1 MFKEFYADMKEYE
14 IKNKWMKFEF
24 YFRQPFG
31 LLVLL
36 ASLAVFLF
44 RADGRMGK
52 VYALVIAVIIS
63 IVVLFLYL
71 TFLRE
76 KYSYHCWIALLVM
89 DMFLHIPYKY
99 FSIWESIVP
108 VVFLILLVIYYRN
121 RRDFFYKERIEEDYE
136 QRERK
141 TLIGVLL
148 GAMVVIF
155 MLATLMYGIHKR
167 YMEKPAK
174 AKEYI
179 ASITEDI
186 LTEEEAE
193 TLASGWITAVEEKN
207 TEKIQKIIEEIYVEK
222 EEIQSFLFLKQTE
235 FQAGI
240 DQEKCDKMLSYIDVK
255 EHGMAYYSLAR
266 ISHYYDART
275 SQNHEMMV
283 SVQEGEEGI
292 CAILQHGKLK
302 TEFEF
307 IDMNEVVGE
316 EGKDHFRNL
325 EFSEEEIVSLLSDI
339 YTDEDIF
346 FVRELAEAAGEGEY
360 TQLFQNDPDELSA
373 YGQDALYKFM
383 YGLMNCGM
391 EYELD
396 YYLTVT
402 NQDFKELQGFVNS
415 ILCTRSGKKEKYF
428 GERYLKILGDH
439 GKVHMDAAADKLR
452 QYYDRKK
459 MVINVLPEFAIN
471 SQLNI
476 LTCSLI
482 YRLNDGRGVDYGTT
496 MQIEELQVD
505 SLLPDIF
512 RYTEILEKNGKET
525 YLRIELFKRIGKS
538 IARSYYSK
546 LDSSSDLEVNG
557 IDVMELILYG
567 DEIYPQLNLVY
578 GENITGG
585 MHDANAILKYRW
597 LEKEGLARMAE
608 VSKEDYI
615 DISVGLLDSIRNSEG
630 DGTDAINQLN
640 IMYLLWTG
648 ETCRKENG
656 DLYQIQS
663 LDDISYYDI
672 WSWIGEL
679 ERIYGRELQGFD
691 YFSYDILHDY
701 YFEGKEEDKPFD
713 YFSYDMINDY
723 YLKSKEDEEETAQ
736 QEEKKDFGKVE
747 DYEYIKQI
755 DLASADGNVY
765 PVMVPKDFVL
775 EEGDRFV
782 SYLDNGFGLS
792 MYARELFEGETLTD
806 FMDTISNFIY
816 EDPDRN
822 FVNVNKTD
830 QIEKDGL
837 IYQIC
842 TADGL
847 HSDGTTYPNAR
858 LAAAIPL
865 GGTDVLAFHLEYA
878 SYTYNREGIKY
889 LEEIGK
895 YYKIPVDV
903 FIELMED
910 SEEVTQEDTAQQEEK
925 EDSGEGESYEYLK
938 QIDLVSMDGNVYPVM
953 VPKDFERK
961 GGDSLAVYVNNG
973 FGLSMSVRELRKG
986 ETLADFFDSISDY
999 LYEDT
1004 DKYVVNVNKSD
1015 RIEKDGL
1022 IYQISTADMQ
1032 PFGEAIPQVRLVAA
1046 IPLKGTD
1053 VLKFQL
1059 EYNSFGS
1066 NQEGVKCL
1074 EEIGKYYK
1082 IPVDQFIEIME
1093 EYIAKKAN
1101 LQNVY

>member
-14 IKNKWMKFEF
+14 IKNKWMKFQF

-31 LLVLL
+31 LLISLV
-36 ASLAVFLF
+36 SLAVLLF

-52 VYALVIAVIIS
+52 IYTLVTAVIIS
-63 IVVLFLYL
+63 VAVLLLYL

-76 KYSYHCWIALLVM
+76 KYSYHCWIAFLVL
-89 DMFLHIPYKY
+89 DMFLYIPYKD
-99 FSIWESIVP
+99 FSIWGAIVP
-108 VVFLILLVIYYRN
+108 VVLFMLLVTYYRN
-121 RRDFFYKERIEEDYE
+121 RKDFFYKERLEEDYE

-141 TLIGVLL
+141 ILIGVLL
-148 GAMVVIF
+148 GAMAVIF
-155 MLATLMYGIHKR
+155 MVAALMYSIHKR

-179 ASITEDI
+179 TSATEGT

-193 TLASGWITAVEEKN
+193 ALALGWITAVEGKN
-207 TEKIQKIIEEIYVEK
+207 TEEIQKIIEEIYVER
-222 EEIQSFLFLKQTE
+222 EEIQRFLFLKQTE

-240 DQEKCDKMLSYIDVK
+240 DQENANKILSYIDAK
-255 EHGMAYYSLAR
+255 DHGLAYYSLAR
-266 ISHYYDART
+266 ISYYYDART
-275 SQNHEMMV
+275 GRNHEMMV

-292 CAILQHGKLK
+292 CAVLQHGKSK
-302 TEFEF
+302 TEIEF

-316 EGKDHFRNL
+316 AGKDHFRNL
-325 EFSEEEIVSLLSDI
+325 DFPEEEIVSLLSNV
-339 YTDEDIF
+339 YTDKDIS
-346 FVRELAEAAGEGEY
+346 FVRELAEAVGEGEY
-360 TQLFQNDPDELSA
+360 TQLLQNDPDELSA
-373 YGQDALYKFM
+373 YGQDALYRFM
-383 YGLMNCGM
+383 YGLMDCGM

-396 YYLTVT
+396 YCLTVT
-402 NQDFKELQGFVNS
+402 DQDFEQLQSFVNS
-415 ILCTRSGKKEKYF
+415 ILRIRSGKKEKYYC
-428 GERYLKILGDH
+428 ERYLKILEDK

-452 QYYDRKK
+452 RYYDQKE

-476 LTCSLI
+476 WTCSLI
-482 YRLNDGRGVDYGTT
+482 YRLNRGRGVGYGTT

-505 SLLPDIF
+505 NLLPDIF
-512 RYTEILEKNGKET
+512 RYTEILEKKGKET
-525 YLRIELFKRIGKS
+525 YLRIELYKRIGKS

-546 LDSSSDLEVNG
+546 LDSFSGLEVNG

-597 LEKEGLARMAE
+597 LEKKGLARMAE

-648 ETCRKENG
+648 EPCRKENG

-663 LDDISYYDI
+663 LDDISYYTI
-672 WSWIGEL
+672 WYWIGEL

-691 YFSYDILHDY
+691 YLEYSILHDY
-701 YFEGKEEDKPFD
+701 YFDDTEEDEPFD
-713 YFSYDMINDY
+713 YFGYDMINDY
-723 YLKSKEDEEETAQ
+723 YLKSKEDEEESDLIATKEEIPEEVTEEDTAQ
-736 QEEKKDFGKVE
+736 QEEKEDSGKVE
-747 DYEYIKQI
+747 GYEYLKQI

-765 PVMVPKDFVL
+765 PVMVPRDFVL

-782 SYLDNGFGLS
+782 IYLDNGFGLS

-842 TADGL
+842 TADGM
-847 HSDGTTYPNAR
+847 HSDGTTSPHAR

-878 SYTYNREGIKY
+878 SYTYNREGNKY

-895 YYKIPVDV
+895 YYKIPVDL
-903 FIELMED
+903 FIELME
-910 SEEVTQEDTAQQEEK
+910 E
-925 EDSGEGESYEYLK
+925 
-938 QIDLVSMDGNVYPVM
+938 N
-953 VPKDFERK
+953 
-961 GGDSLAVYVNNG
+961 
-973 FGLSMSVRELRKG
+973 
-986 ETLADFFDSISDY
+986 
-999 LYEDT
+999 
-1004 DKYVVNVNKSD
+1004 
-1015 RIEKDGL
+1015 
-1022 IYQISTADMQ
+1022 
-1032 PFGEAIPQVRLVAA
+1032 
-1046 IPLKGTD
+1046 
-1053 VLKFQL
+1053 
-1059 EYNSFGS
+1059 
-1066 NQEGVKCL
+1066 
-1074 EEIGKYYK
+1074 
-1082 IPVDQFIEIME
+1082 
-1093 EYIAKKAN
+1093 
-1101 LQNVY
+1101 

>member
-31 LLVLL
+31 LLVSLV
-36 ASLAVFLF
+36 SLAVLLF

-52 VYALVIAVIIS
+52 IYMLVTAVTIS
-63 IVVLFLYL
+63 VAILLLYL

-89 DMFLHIPYKY
+89 HMLLDIPYKD
-99 FSIWESIVP
+99 FSIWETIIP
-108 VVFLILLVIYYRN
+108 VVLFMLLVIYYRN
-121 RRDFFYKERIEEDYE
+121 RKDFFYKERIEEDYE
-136 QRERK
+136 QREK
-141 TLIGVLL
+141 KILIGMLL

-155 MLATLMYGIHKR
+155 MLATLMYSIHKR

-179 ASITEDI
+179 ASVTDGT

-207 TEKIQKIIEEIYVEK
+207 TEKIQKIIEEIYVER

-235 FQAGI
+235 FHAGI
-240 DQEKCDKMLSYIDVK
+240 DREKCDKILSYIDAK

-266 ISHYYDART
+266 ISHYYDACT
-275 SQNHEMMV
+275 SQSHEMIV
-283 SVQEGEEGI
+283 LVQEKEEGI
-292 CAILQHGKLK
+292 CAVLQHGKSK
-302 TEFEF
+302 GEIEF

-325 EFSEEEIVSLLSDI
+325 KFSEEEIVSLLSDI
-339 YTDEDIF
+339 YTDEDIS

-360 TQLFQNDPDELSA
+360 TQLLQNDPDELSA
-373 YGQDALYKFM
+373 YGQDALYRFM
-383 YGLMNCGM
+383 YELMECGM
-391 EYELD
+391 EYKLD
-396 YYLTVT
+396 FNLTVT
-402 NQDFKELQGFVNS
+402 DQDFKELQSFVNS
-415 ILCTRSGKKEKYF
+415 ILRIRSGKKEKYYC
-428 GERYLKILGDH
+428 ERYLKILEDK

-452 QYYDRKK
+452 RYYDQKE

-476 LTCSLI
+476 WTCSLI
-482 YRLNDGRGVDYGTT
+482 YRLNKGRGVDYGTT

-505 SLLPDIF
+505 NLLPDIF
-512 RYTEILEKNGKET
+512 RYTEILEKKGKET

-546 LDSSSDLEVNG
+546 LDSSSGLEVNG
-557 IDVMELILYG
+557 IDVMELILCG

-597 LEKEGLARMAE
+597 LEKAGLARMAE

-615 DISVGLLDSIRNSEG
+615 DISVGLLDSIRNSE
-630 DGTDAINQLN
+630 DGTDAITQLN
-640 IMYLLWTG
+640 MMYLLWTG
-648 ETCRKENG
+648 EPCRKENG

-663 LDDISYYDI
+663 LDDISSYDI
-672 WSWIGEL
+672 WYWIGEL
-679 ERIYGRELQGFD
+679 ESTYGRELQDFD
-691 YFSYDILHDY
+691 YFSYDILYNY
-701 YFEGKEEDKPFD
+701 YFDDTEEGEPFD

-723 YLKSKEDEEETAQ
+723 YLKSKEDEEENNSSDTKEEIPEEVTQEDTAQ
-736 QEEKKDFGKVE
+736 QEEKEDSGEVE
-747 DYEYIKQI
+747 GYEYLKQI
-755 DLASADGNVY
+755 DLTSADGNVY
-765 PVMVPKDFVL
+765 PIMVPKNFVL

-847 HSDGTTYPNAR
+847 HSDGTTSPHAR

-903 FIELMED
+903 FIELME
-910 SEEVTQEDTAQQEEK
+910 ENE
-925 EDSGEGESYEYLK
+925 
-938 QIDLVSMDGNVYPVM
+938 
-953 VPKDFERK
+953 
-961 GGDSLAVYVNNG
+961 
-973 FGLSMSVRELRKG
+973 
-986 ETLADFFDSISDY
+986 
-999 LYEDT
+999 
-1004 DKYVVNVNKSD
+1004 
-1015 RIEKDGL
+1015 
-1022 IYQISTADMQ
+1022 
-1032 PFGEAIPQVRLVAA
+1032 
-1046 IPLKGTD
+1046 
-1053 VLKFQL
+1053 
-1059 EYNSFGS
+1059 
-1066 NQEGVKCL
+1066 
-1074 EEIGKYYK
+1074 
-1082 IPVDQFIEIME
+1082 
-1093 EYIAKKAN
+1093 
-1101 LQNVY
+1101 

>member
-31 LLVLL
+31 LLISL
-36 ASLAVFLF
+36 ASLAVLLF
-44 RADGRMGK
+44 CADGRMGK
-52 VYALVIAVIIS
+52 IYTLVTVAIIS
-63 IVVLFLYL
+63 VAVLLLYL

-76 KYSYHCWIALLVM
+76 KYSYHCWIALLVI
-89 DMFLHIPYKY
+89 DMFLHIPYKD
-99 FSIWESIVP
+99 FSIWETIIP
-108 VVFLILLVIYYRN
+108 VVLFMLLVIYYKN
-121 RRDFFYKERIEEDYE
+121 RRNFFYKERIEEDYE

-148 GAMVVIF
+148 GAMAVIF

-179 ASITEDI
+179 ASDTEDI

-193 TLASGWITAVEEKN
+193 ALASGWITAVEEKN
-207 TEKIQKIIEEIYVEK
+207 TEKVQKIIEEIYVEK

-240 DQEKCDKMLSYIDVK
+240 DQEKVNKMLSYIDAK
-255 EHGMAYYSLAR
+255 DRGLAYYSLAR

-283 SVQEGEEGI
+283 SVQEKEEGI
-292 CAILQHGKLK
+292 CAILQHGKSK
-302 TEFEF
+302 TEIDF

-316 EGKDHFRNL
+316 VGKDHFRNL
-325 EFSEEEIVSLLSDI
+325 EFSGEEIVSLLSDI
-339 YTDEDIF
+339 YTDKDIS

-373 YGQDALYKFM
+373 YGQDALYRFM
-383 YGLMNCGM
+383 YGLMDCGM
-391 EYELD
+391 EYGLNAD
-396 YYLTVT
+396 LMVT
-402 NQDFKELQGFVNS
+402 DQDFEQLQSFVNS
-415 ILCTRSGKKEKYF
+415 ILRTRSGKKEKYY
-428 GERYLKILGDH
+428 GERYLKILEDH
-439 GKVHMDAAADKLR
+439 GKIHMDAAADKLR
-452 QYYDRKK
+452 QYYDRKD
-459 MVINVLPEFAIN
+459 MVIDVLPEFVIN

-482 YRLNDGRGVDYGTT
+482 HCFNEGRGVDYGTII
-496 MQIEELQVD
+496 QIEDLRVYNLVRGAFE
-505 SLLPDIF
+505 
-512 RYTEILEKNGKET
+512 YTESLEKNGKVT
-525 YLRIELFKRIGKS
+525 YRGIDLHKEEGKD
-538 IARSYYSK
+538 IVMSYYYNKKSFSNLK
-546 LDSSSDLEVNG
+546 AIG
-557 IDVMELILYG
+557 IEPAWLMVYG
-567 DEIYPQLNLVY
+567 DVIWFDYEEI
-578 GENITGG
+578 IMGG

-597 LEKEGLARMAE
+597 LEKKGLARMAE

-630 DGTDAINQLN
+630 DGTDAINQRN

-648 ETCRKENG
+648 EPCRKENG

-663 LDDISYYDI
+663 LDDISSYDI
-672 WSWIGEL
+672 WYWIGEL
-679 ERIYGRELQGFD
+679 ESIYGRELQDFD
-691 YFSYDILHDY
+691 YFSYDILYNY
-701 YFEGKEEDKPFD
+701 YFDDTEEDEPFD
-713 YFSYDMINDY
+713 YLSYDVINDY
-723 YLKSKEDEEETAQ
+723 YLKSKEDEEENN
-736 QEEKKDFGKVE
+736 
-747 DYEYIKQI
+747 
-755 DLASADGNVY
+755 SAAT
-765 PVMVPKDFVL
+765 K
-775 EEGDRFV
+775 
-782 SYLDNGFGLS
+782 
-792 MYARELFEGETLTD
+792 
-806 FMDTISNFIY
+806 
-816 EDPDRN
+816 
-822 FVNVNKTD
+822 
-830 QIEKDGL
+830 
-837 IYQIC
+837 
-842 TADGL
+842 
-847 HSDGTTYPNAR
+847 
-858 LAAAIPL
+858 
-865 GGTDVLAFHLEYA
+865 
-878 SYTYNREGIKY
+878 
-889 LEEIGK
+889 EEISK
-895 YYKIPVDV
+895 DV
-903 FIELMED
+903 TE
-910 SEEVTQEDTAQQEEK
+910 EDTAQQEEK

-1093 EYIAKKAN
+1093 EYIAKKAK

>member
-31 LLVLL
+31 LLISLV
-36 ASLAVFLF
+36 SLAVLLF

-52 VYALVIAVIIS
+52 IYILVTAVTIS
-63 IVVLFLYL
+63 VAILLLYL

-89 DMFLHIPYKY
+89 QMLLDIPYKD

-141 TLIGVLL
+141 ILIGVLL
-148 GAMVVIF
+148 GAMIVIF
-155 MLATLMYGIHKR
+155 MLAALMYGIHKS

-179 ASITEDI
+179 TSAAEGT

-193 TLASGWITAVEEKN
+193 TLASGWITAVEGKN
-207 TEKIQKIIEEIYVEK
+207 TEKIQKMIEEIYVEK
-222 EEIQSFLFLKQTE
+222 EEIQKFLFLKQTE

-240 DQEKCDKMLSYIDVK
+240 DQEKVNKMLSYIDAK
-255 EHGMAYYSLAR
+255 DQGLAYYSLAR
-266 ISHYYDART
+266 ISHYYDACT
-275 SQNHEMMV
+275 SRNHEMMV
-283 SVQEGEEGI
+283 SVQEGKEGI
-292 CAILQHGKLK
+292 CAVLQHGKLK

-316 EGKDHFRNL
+316 AGKEHFRNL

-339 YTDEDIF
+339 YTDEDIS

-360 TQLFQNDPDELSA
+360 TQLLQNDPDELSA
-373 YGQDALYKFM
+373 YGQDALYRFM
-383 YGLMNCGM
+383 YGLMDCGM

-396 YYLTVT
+396 CYLTVT
-402 NQDFKELQGFVNS
+402 NQDFEELQSFVNN
-415 ILCTRSGKKEKYF
+415 ILRTRSGKKEKYYC
-428 GERYLKILGDH
+428 ERYLKILGDY

-452 QYYDRKK
+452 RYYDQKE
-459 MVINVLPEFAIN
+459 MVINVLPEFSIN

-476 LTCSLI
+476 WTCSLI

-496 MQIEELQVD
+496 MQIEDLQVGY
-505 SLLPDIF
+505 LLPDVF
-512 RYTEILEKNGKET
+512 RYTEILEKKGKEA
-525 YLRIELFKRIGKS
+525 YSEIRPWKEVGRDIAVSYFMHKKSFSNLKAIGMDPEW
-538 IARSYYSK
+538 
-546 LDSSSDLEVNG
+546 L
-557 IDVMELILYG
+557 MMYG
-567 DEIYPQLNLVY
+567 DIILLDHEEI
-578 GENITGG
+578 ITGG

-597 LEKEGLARMAE
+597 LEKEGLARMAK
-608 VSKEDYI
+608 VSEEDYI
-615 DISVGLLDSIRNSEG
+615 HISLWIMDAVRDRE
-630 DGTDAINQLN
+630 DGTDGNNYAN
-640 IMYLLWTG
+640 IKFLLWTG
-648 ETCRKENG
+648 EPCRKENG

-663 LDDISYYDI
+663 LDDISYYTI
-672 WSWIGEL
+672 WYWIGEL

-691 YFSYDILHDY
+691 YLEYSILHDY
-701 YFEGKEEDKPFD
+701 YFDDTEEDEPFD
-713 YFSYDMINDY
+713 YFGYDMINDY
-723 YLKSKEDEEETAQ
+723 YLKSKEDEEESDLIATKEEIPEEVTEEDTAQ
-736 QEEKKDFGKVE
+736 QEEKEDSGKVE
-747 DYEYIKQI
+747 GYEYLKQI

-765 PVMVPKDFVL
+765 PVMVPRDFVL

-782 SYLDNGFGLS
+782 IYLDNGFGLS

-842 TADGL
+842 TADGM
-847 HSDGTTYPNAR
+847 HSDGTTSPHAR

-878 SYTYNREGIKY
+878 SYTYNREGNKY

-895 YYKIPVDV
+895 YYKIPVDL
-903 FIELMED
+903 FIELME
-910 SEEVTQEDTAQQEEK
+910 E
-925 EDSGEGESYEYLK
+925 
-938 QIDLVSMDGNVYPVM
+938 N
-953 VPKDFERK
+953 
-961 GGDSLAVYVNNG
+961 
-973 FGLSMSVRELRKG
+973 
-986 ETLADFFDSISDY
+986 
-999 LYEDT
+999 
-1004 DKYVVNVNKSD
+1004 
-1015 RIEKDGL
+1015 
-1022 IYQISTADMQ
+1022 
-1032 PFGEAIPQVRLVAA
+1032 
-1046 IPLKGTD
+1046 
-1053 VLKFQL
+1053 
-1059 EYNSFGS
+1059 
-1066 NQEGVKCL
+1066 
-1074 EEIGKYYK
+1074 
-1082 IPVDQFIEIME
+1082 
-1093 EYIAKKAN
+1093 
-1101 LQNVY
+1101 